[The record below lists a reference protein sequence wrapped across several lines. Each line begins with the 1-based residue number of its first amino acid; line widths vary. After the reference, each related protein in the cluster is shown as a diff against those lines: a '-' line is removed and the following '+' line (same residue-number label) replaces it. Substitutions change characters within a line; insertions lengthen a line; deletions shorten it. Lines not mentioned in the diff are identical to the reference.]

1 MVPNVPAVTKK
12 VEAMEPISYT
22 RKMVDR
28 VTPVRME
35 YRINNREA
43 LVNDNLLTRPI
54 RVKATTSSA
63 MISPRE
69 NGLIPQYELH
79 QCGIAC
85 HACGCQSGNG
95 QSKCH
100 PPIDIAHE
108 FGKHGSLY
116 RLFRVISIYVF
127 SFHYVVV
134 VESRVIY

>member
-1 MVPNVPAVTKK
+1 MKYPTKDMAPNVPAVTKK

-28 VTPVRME
+28 VAPVRME

-54 RVKATTSSA
+54 RVKAT
-63 MISPRE
+63 
-69 NGLIPQYELH
+69 H

-95 QSKCH
+95 QSECH
-100 PPIDIAHE
+100 PPIDITHE
-108 FGKHGSLY
+108 FGKHGSLF

-134 VESRVIY
+134 FESRVIY